1 MNETLAIHEIEK
13 AKDNAKGMDALR
25 KNWWLPLLG
34 ILLVAAIVACWL
46 VFSSSA
52 AYKTSPH
59 RRSPP
64 HRISSSGSLDGAS
77 TGTTTGD
84 HPLAKALTCGL
95 GLTLA
100 VAALYWLARP
110 RKKLDDALKESHYE
124 KFRRSLLAD

>member
-13 AKDNAKGMDALR
+13 AKDNAKAMDALR

-34 ILLVAAIVACWL
+34 ILLVAAIVACWP

-52 AYKTSPH
+52 TYKTSPH
-59 RRSPP
+59 RRSLS
-64 HRISSSGSLDGAS
+64 HGISSSRSLDGAS
-77 TGTTTGD
+77 TRITIGD

-100 VAALYWLARP
+100 VAALY
-110 RKKLDDALKESHYE
+110 
-124 KFRRSLLAD
+124 